1 MNRILIADDHRII
14 VSGLQALLRDT
25 DFEVV
30 GAVGDGTE
38 VAEAI
43 IELRPDILLL
53 DVRMPGRTGVEVLRA
68 MRSSGDE
75 LPVVLLTAELD
86 DAELVEAVRLGVNG
100 IVLKEGAHSLLLPCL
115 EAVRSGQRW
124 IEQGLLQRALDLTME
139 GDSATDPLR
148 GLNPRERAIA
158 ALVGQG
164 MRNREIAG
172 ELDMNEG
179 TVKVYLYRI
188 YKKLGLG
195 SRTELAIRLRD
206 R

>member
-1 MNRILIADDHRII
+1 LNRILIADDHRII

-25 DFEVV
+25 DFDVV

-38 VAEAI
+38 VADAI
-43 IELRPDILLL
+43 VELRPDILLL

-68 MRSSGDE
+68 MRSRGDG

-86 DAELVEAVRLGVNG
+86 DAELVEAVQLSVNG
-100 IVLKEGAHSLLLPCL
+100 IVLKEGAHTLLLPCL
-115 EAVRSGQRW
+115 EAVRSGRRW
-124 IEQGLLQRALDLTME
+124 IEQGLLQRALDRTME
-139 GDSATDPLR
+139 GDPPDPLR
-148 GLNPRERAIA
+148 GLNPREKAIA
-158 ALVGQG
+158 GLVGQG
-164 MRNREIAG
+164 MRNRDIAA

-195 SRTELAIRLRD
+195 SRTELAIRLRE

>member
-1 MNRILIADDHRII
+1 LNRILIADDHRII